1 MRKVEDEMV
10 NSAPKSQHDLAT
22 APDRSF
28 LEDIL
33 INHGPA
39 NVLGR
44 FFLFADTYLK
54 DRGVTLSSTT
64 LEAASVLQETYKD
77 SWSVFPPMLDT
88 RLSPIPEA
96 MSYCLIG
103 RNDKGD
109 VVTSQ
114 GGRIFD
120 LHDRSFAD
128 IVDDQSFFYGL
139 GGQPQPGQPTCK
151 IWSPVAKRITGR
163 FVYSGALWVR
173 PDFRGRQFASVLPR
187 LSRSYALAHWGTT
200 HTVSF
205 ISQSN
210 MLTPLKSMYGY
221 SRFDDGFCMSNIG
234 NVGDVTGPLMW
245 MEADEL
251 ADDLSRF
258 MAAQIDAAVRNRGAQ
273 DEGRTLRTA

>member
-1 MRKVEDEMV
+1 MDT
-10 NSAPKSQHDLAT
+10 SANKSGYDLST
-22 APDRSF
+22 APVRSF
-28 LEDIL
+28 LEDIE

-44 FFLFADTYLK
+44 FFLVADTYLK
-54 DRGVTLSSTT
+54 DRGVTLSLTT
-64 LEAASVLQETYKD
+64 LKAASLLQETYKE
-77 SWSVFPPMLDT
+77 SWAVFPPMLDI

-96 MSYCLIG
+96 MSYCLVG
-103 RNDKGD
+103 RNDAGE

-114 GGRIFD
+114 GGRVFE

-128 IVDDQSFFYGL
+128 IVDDQSFFYGP
-139 GGQPQPGQPTCK
+139 GGQPKPGQPTCK

-187 LSRSYALAHWGTT
+187 LSRSYALARWGTS

-205 ISQSN
+205 IAQAN
-210 MLTPLKSMYGY
+210 MLTPLKAMYGY

-234 NVGDVTGPLMW
+234 SVGDVTGPMMW

-251 ADDLSRF
+251 AGDLSRF
-258 MAAQIDAAVRNRGAQ
+258 MATQIDAAVRDRGAQ
-273 DEGRTLRTA
+273 DQGSVLRTA